1 MRSLSTTLP
10 GLHSLDA
17 HLLAPGTFT
26 DSRGLRRFVHEFL
39 YFGIKDT
46 VYVPE

>member
-1 MRSLSTTLP
+1 MSTTLP
-10 GLHSLDA
+10 SLHSLDA

-26 DSRGLRRFVHEFL
+26 DSRGLRH
-39 YFGIKDT
+39 IKDT